1 MSHRF
6 GAARTHRDLVALSL
20 TAMLAGALASP
31 PEVAA
36 QGKREAVVQIEVGDS
51 IGLPLP
57 DAKTE
62 VFTFM
67 DGGVF
72 WEWVPLGTSALP
84 EGINLLRFSYPG
96 YESTTFSVPVRNGTT
111 LSLRVRLAPERD
123 TTKSKNDAVEA
134 RAIHAI
140 GLVIEGRAH
149 TDIVGRRRVL
159 ARSDFESE
167 SSTRFGQL
175 MRRARNTEL
184 KVLPASGGSFRVFA
198 QSPGGRFSCPMQVM
212 INGDRRRVL
221 PFETFDQMFGVS
233 DAETIEIFPLG
244 ASIPLSYQVPRA
256 TCGLM
261 VVWFKSL

>member
-6 GAARTHRDLVALSL
+6 GPPPTHRGLLALAFTVTLV
-20 TAMLAGALASP
+20 GALFVP
-31 PEVAA
+31 LDVAA
-36 QGKREAVVQIEVGDS
+36 QAKREAVVQIEIGDS

-72 WEWVPLGTSALP
+72 WEWVPLGTTALP

-96 YESTTFSVPVRNGTT
+96 FQSTTFSVPVRNGTT
-111 LSLRVRLAPERD
+111 VSLRVRLDPERD
-123 TTKSKNDAVEA
+123 TTRSKNDAVEA
-134 RAIHAI
+134 HAVRAI

-149 TDIVGRRRVL
+149 TDIIGRRRVL
-159 ARSDFESE
+159 EHSDFEKE
-167 SSTRFGQL
+167 SSPRFGQL

-198 QSPGGRFSCPMQVM
+198 QSSGGRSNCPMQVM

-221 PFETFDQMFGVS
+221 PFEIFDQMFGVG

-244 ASIPLSYQVPRA
+244 VSIPLSYQVPRA